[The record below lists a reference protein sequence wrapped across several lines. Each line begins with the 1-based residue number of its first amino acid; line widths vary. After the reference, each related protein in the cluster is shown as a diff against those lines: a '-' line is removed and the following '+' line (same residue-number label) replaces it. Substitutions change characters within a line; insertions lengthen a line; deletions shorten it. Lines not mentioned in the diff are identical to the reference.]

1 MFLLSEGMKNLWRH
15 KLTAFTAIFST
26 FLTLFVTGSLII
38 VSQNTN
44 RVIEYF
50 RGKYK
55 IEVFFNDNAKDDRIT
70 EVVEEFKKY

>member
-1 MFLLSEGMKNLWRH
+1 MDKMMFLLSEGMKNLWRH

-38 VSQNTN
+38 VSQNTT

-55 IEVFFNDNAKDDRIT
+55 ICLLYTSPSPRDRG
-70 EVVEEFKKY
+70 